1 MGKEDTQRIQ
11 DPRDREEKA
20 DGTRT
25 VCPVLLLGG
34 VGLGAEKRPAAK
46 ATARYVLDVMPQ
58 GDKYSKGR

>member
-1 MGKEDTQRIQ
+1 MEQG
-11 DPRDREEKA
+11 PC
-20 DGTRT
+20 